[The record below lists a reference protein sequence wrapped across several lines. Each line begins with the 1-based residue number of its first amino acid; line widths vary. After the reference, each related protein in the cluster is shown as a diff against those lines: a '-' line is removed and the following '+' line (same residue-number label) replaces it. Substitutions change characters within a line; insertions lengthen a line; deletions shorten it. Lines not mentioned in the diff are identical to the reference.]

1 MSDVVDSCPAKGPG
15 SGYVYVSSDSA
26 TEQAYNY
33 YIDNDVNDDVD
44 DDDDIPDMAS
54 AKTDQFQV
62 DTDRRKRRRPYLVH
76 YVDETSLLALST
88 QVTAS
93 YELSISVIE
102 DAGEA

>member
-1 MSDVVDSCPAKGPG
+1 
-15 SGYVYVSSDSA
+15 
-26 TEQAYNY
+26 
-33 YIDNDVNDDVD
+33 
-44 DDDDIPDMAS
+44 MAS